1 MADPNVNLKST
12 VQSQMV
18 AAMKA
23 GDKNRT
29 QVLRMVLSE
38 IKRKEFDDVD
48 ARPLDAVAAYAK
60 TLRKAMADMEK
71 HGAAAQV
78 TQLQSEIAIVEEFL
92 PKAIEDA
99 ALAKLAADALGALG
113 PLTPRD
119 TGRAIG
125 AVMKAV
131 AATGQSVDPGKVR
144 ALVESKMQ
152 P

>member
-1 MADPNVNLKST
+1 MPDAPLKT
-12 VQSQMV
+12 LVQSQMIT
-18 AAMKA
+18 AMKA

-38 IKRKEFDDVD
+38 IKRIEADKPD
-48 ARPLDAVAAYAK
+48 ADPQGAVTGYAK

-71 HGAAAQV
+71 YNQPERV
-78 TQLQSEIAIVEEFL
+78 TQLKSEIAIVEEFL
-92 PKAIEDA
+92 PKQVSDDSLDKI
-99 ALAKLAADALGALG
+99 AADALAALG
-113 PLTPRD
+113 PITKKD

-131 AATGQSVDPGKVR
+131 TAAGLTADAGKVR
-144 ALVESKMQ
+144 ALVEAKVG